1 MVLAIVIGSYC
12 LCVFSYLR
20 GLNLLCRVL
29 VLTIGWIIFLSAF
42 IPVHFLL
49 KGHDKLRKNLE
60 VQIVLLHFYTY
71 HVLFVNQYC
80 IFPIVLKHG

>member
-1 MVLAIVIGSYC
+1 MVLAIVVIVVVC
-12 LCVFSYLR
+12 LAIE

-49 KGHDKLRKNLE
+49 KGHEKLRKNLE

-71 HVLFVNQYC
+71 HVLHFFLLSENKVG
-80 IFPIVLKHG
+80 FL